1 MIEIIPAID
10 VIDGKC
16 VRLTH
21 GDFAR
26 KTVYADDPLESAK
39 RFAGLG
45 LRRLHMVDLDGAKN
59 GKPANLGVLERV
71 ASETDLVID
80 FGGGIKTKID
90 LENVYAAGA
99 AVANIGS
106 IAVKEHKTFLSWVDE
121 FGRDRILLGAD
132 CRDGKLAVNGWQ
144 TETEVSILDFL
155 KKMYSKGVRKAFV
168 TDISRD
174 GAMNGPSIELY
185 AQILAEIPDLGL
197 IASAGVGSIGDVE
210 ALDRIGCSAVIV
222 GKAIYEGRI
231 TDAELTRYDR

>member
-1 MIEIIPAID
+1 MIDIIPAID
-10 VIDGKC
+10 IIGGKC

-26 KTVYADDPLESAK
+26 KTVYADDPLEAAK

-45 LRRLHMVDLDGAKN
+45 LSRLHMVDLDGAKN
-59 GKPANLGVLERV
+59 GKPANLAVLELV
-71 ASETDLVID
+71 ASETDLVVD
-80 FGGGIKTKID
+80 FGGGIKTKSD
-90 LENVYAAGA
+90 LENVYTAGA
-99 AVANIGS
+99 AAANIGS
-106 IAVKEHKTFLSWVDE
+106 IAVKEPETFLGWVHE
-121 FGRDRILLGAD
+121 FGVDRILLGAD
-132 CRDGKLAVNGWQ
+132 CRNRKLAVNGWQ

-155 KKMYSKGVRKAFV
+155 MEMYSKGVRKAFV

-185 AQILAEIPDLGL
+185 TQILGKLPDLDL
-197 IASAGVGSIGDVE
+197 IASGGVGSFGDVE

-231 TDAELTRYDR
+231 TDAELTRYAR

>member
-59 GKPANLGVLERV
+59 GKPANLAVLERV
-71 ASETDLVID
+71 ASAADLVID
-80 FGGGIKTKID
+80 FGGGIKTKSD

-106 IAVKEHKTFLSWVDE
+106 IAVKDPETFLGWVHE

-132 CRDGKLAVNGWQ
+132 CKDRKLAVNGWQ

-155 KKMYSKGVRKAFV
+155 KQMYSKDVRRVFV

-185 AQILAEIPDLGL
+185 AQILADLPDLGL
-197 IASAGVGSIGDVE
+197 IASGGVGSIGDVE
-210 ALDRIGCSAVIV
+210 ALDRTGCSGVIV

-231 TDAELTRYDR
+231 SDVELTRYAR

>member
-26 KTVYADDPLESAK
+26 KTVYDDDPLEAAK

-59 GKPANLGVLERV
+59 GKPANLAVLERV
-71 ASETDLVID
+71 ASGSDLVID
-80 FGGGIKTKID
+80 FGGGIKTKND
-90 LENVYAAGA
+90 LKNVFAAGA

-106 IAVKEHKTFLSWVDE
+106 IAVKEPETFLSWVND

-132 CRDGKLAVNGWQ
+132 CRDRKLAVNGWQ

-155 KKMYSKGVRKAFV
+155 MEMYSEGVRKAFV

-174 GAMNGPSIELY
+174 GAMDGPSIKLY

-197 IASAGVGSIGDVE
+197 IASGGVGSIGDVE
-210 ALDRIGCSAVIV
+210 ALDRIGCSGVIV

-231 TDAELTRYDR
+231 TDVELTSYAR